1 MSFAPKEVAAERI
14 TSGPRA
20 RFPFAANA
28 GSVRHVSTITAILEA
43 DADGTLHLPLPA
55 ELRHGK
61 IKVEATLEPTPVELS
76 DAMEVERQRRL
87 LAIMER
93 IRERNPF
100 KDINDPVAWQR
111 EMREDV
117 KLPGRD

>member
-1 MSFAPKEVAAERI
+1 M
-14 TSGPRA
+14 
-20 RFPFAANA
+20 
-28 GSVRHVSTITAILEA
+28 STITAILEA

-61 IKVEATLEPTPVELS
+61 IKVEAKLEAAPREGG
-76 DAMEVERQRRL
+76 DAAEAERQRRL
-87 LAIMER
+87 LAIMKR
-93 IRERNPF
+93 IRARNPF
-100 KDINDPVAWQR
+100 KEIKDPAAWQR

>member
-1 MSFAPKEVAAERI
+1 M
-14 TSGPRA
+14 
-20 RFPFAANA
+20 
-28 GSVRHVSTITAILEA
+28 STITAILEP

-61 IKVEATLEPTPVELS
+61 VKVEAKLESVPGERS
-76 DAMEVERQRRL
+76 DEAEAARQRRL
-87 LAIMER
+87 LEIMDR
-93 IRERNPF
+93 IRARNPF
-100 KDINDPVAWQR
+100 KDIKDPVAWQR

>member
-1 MSFAPKEVAAERI
+1 PARHAANAHPPFATRPARV
-14 TSGPRA
+14 

-28 GSVRHVSTITAILEA
+28 ASVRHVSTITAILEA
-43 DADGTLHLPLPA
+43 NADGTLHLPLPA

-61 IKVEATLEPTPVELS
+61 IKVEATLEPAPVELS